1 MDFDFYIYLYIVVWF
16 FLQNSPSLSSL
27 LLLSMA
33 SGACA

>member
-1 MDFDFYIYLYIVVWF
+1 MDFDLYIYLYIVVF